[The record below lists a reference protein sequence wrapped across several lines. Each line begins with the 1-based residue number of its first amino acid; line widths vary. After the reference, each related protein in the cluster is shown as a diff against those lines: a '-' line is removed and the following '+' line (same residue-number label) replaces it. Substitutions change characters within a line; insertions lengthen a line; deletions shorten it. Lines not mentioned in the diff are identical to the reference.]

1 MSQSCERWTGSGWLP
16 NERGTIFLVIF
27 RRTLSS
33 CWPSQDEPLGAG
45 RRETVAVLFADIVA
59 FTRMAELMA
68 PEDVLAILREFH
80 TRMTAQIFASGGTV
94 DQYMGDGIL
103 AVFGAPAAS
112 SDDAASALNCAEMML
127 ETLER
132 WNHER
137 EEKGDARLDIG
148 IGLNYGPVV
157 LGDVGSEH
165 GMSFTAIGDTV
176 NTSARLQVLTRSL
189 KTQLVVGDAVVRA
202 IQALSPEVAAERI
215 GRLEDLG
222 EHSLRGRAS
231 PVRIWTRKVKQI
243 SEAAPF
249 GRAFLST
256 KPRSERHSSH
266 WHLHR
271 AHVLVQVVH
280 DPERPDDDQK
290 DDQDAERQRQ
300 DVVDVVGPGGD
311 VQEEDQVH
319 ADLSDRQHH
328 QRDRNAGVPNQGRPG
343 DKERHRRQQDRQA
356 KAYKIANDAFRDLVA
371 SRGLVAGSMVGAAA
385 AADSRPSSS
394 CACSEKIDHR
404 EDRDP
409 DDVERVPEQ
418 REAEDATQNVGAIAL
433 GEHLR
438 DHRQQ
443 P

>member
-1 MSQSCERWTGSGWLP
+1 VSP
-16 NERGTIFLVIF
+16 LVASAKILAVDDEPDFELLITQRF
-27 RRTLSS
+27 RRQIREQEFEFRFAHHGEEALATLSAEPDIDLMLLDINMPVMDGLTLLS
-33 CWPSQDEPLGAG
+33 ELRERQLEVQAIIVSAYGDMTNLRTAMNRGAFDFVTKPVDLSDLEITVRKALANVAKLREMDRQRMAAERARNNLSRYFSPNIVELLASQDEPLGAG

-59 FTRMAELMA
+59 FTQMAELMA
-68 PEDVLAILREFH
+68 PEDVLAMLREFH

-103 AVFGAPAAS
+103 AVFGATEAS
-112 SDDAASALNCAEMML
+112 PNDAASALNCAEMML

-132 WNHER
+132 WNRER

-202 IQALSPEVAAERI
+202 IQALSPEVAAERL

-249 GRAFLST
+249 GALS
-256 KPRSERHSSH
+256 
-266 WHLHR
+266 
-271 AHVLVQVVH
+271 
-280 DPERPDDDQK
+280 
-290 DDQDAERQRQ
+290 
-300 DVVDVVGPGGD
+300 
-311 VQEEDQVH
+311 
-319 ADLSDRQHH
+319 
-328 QRDRNAGVPNQGRPG
+328 
-343 DKERHRRQQDRQA
+343 
-356 KAYKIANDAFRDLVA
+356 
-371 SRGLVAGSMVGAAA
+371 
-385 AADSRPSSS
+385 
-394 CACSEKIDHR
+394 
-404 EDRDP
+404 
-409 DDVERVPEQ
+409 
-418 REAEDATQNVGAIAL
+418 
-433 GEHLR
+433 
-438 DHRQQ
+438 
-443 P
+443 

>member
-1 MSQSCERWTGSGWLP
+1 MSP
-16 NERGTIFLVIF
+16 LVASAKILAVDDEPDFELLITQRF
-27 RRTLSS
+27 RRQIREQEFEFRFAHHGEEALATLSAEPDIDLMLLDINMPVMDGLTLLS
-33 CWPSQDEPLGAG
+33 ELRERQLEVQAIIVSAYGDMTNLRTAMNRGAFDFVTKPVDLSDLEITVRKALANVAKLREMDRQRMAAERARNNLSRYFSPNIVELLASQDEPLGAG

-59 FTRMAELMA
+59 FTQMAELMA
-68 PEDVLAILREFH
+68 PEDVLAMLREFH

-103 AVFGAPAAS
+103 AVFGATAAS
-112 SDDAASALNCAEMML
+112 PDDAASALNCAEMML

-202 IQALSPEVAAERI
+202 IEALSPEVAAERL

-249 GRAFLST
+249 GALS
-256 KPRSERHSSH
+256 
-266 WHLHR
+266 
-271 AHVLVQVVH
+271 
-280 DPERPDDDQK
+280 
-290 DDQDAERQRQ
+290 
-300 DVVDVVGPGGD
+300 
-311 VQEEDQVH
+311 
-319 ADLSDRQHH
+319 
-328 QRDRNAGVPNQGRPG
+328 
-343 DKERHRRQQDRQA
+343 
-356 KAYKIANDAFRDLVA
+356 
-371 SRGLVAGSMVGAAA
+371 
-385 AADSRPSSS
+385 
-394 CACSEKIDHR
+394 
-404 EDRDP
+404 
-409 DDVERVPEQ
+409 
-418 REAEDATQNVGAIAL
+418 
-433 GEHLR
+433 
-438 DHRQQ
+438 
-443 P
+443 

>member
-1 MSQSCERWTGSGWLP
+1 MAASAKILAVDDEPDFELLITQR
-16 NERGTIFLVIF
+16 F
-27 RRTLSS
+27 RRQIRDQEFEFRFAHHGEEALATLSAEPDIDLMLLDINMPVMDGLTLLNELRERQLDVQAIIVS
-33 CWPSQDEPLGAG
+33 AYGDMTNLRTAMNRGAFDFVTKPVDLRDLEITVRKALANVAKLREMDRQRMAAERARNNLSRYFSPNIVELLAAQDEPLGAG

-68 PEDVLAILREFH
+68 PEDVLAMLREFH

-103 AVFGAPAAS
+103 AVFGATAAS
-112 SDDAASALNCAEMML
+112 PDDAASALNCAEMML

-132 WNHER
+132 WNQER

-176 NTSARLQVLTRSL
+176 NTAARLQVLTRSL

-249 GRAFLST
+249 GALS
-256 KPRSERHSSH
+256 
-266 WHLHR
+266 
-271 AHVLVQVVH
+271 
-280 DPERPDDDQK
+280 
-290 DDQDAERQRQ
+290 
-300 DVVDVVGPGGD
+300 
-311 VQEEDQVH
+311 
-319 ADLSDRQHH
+319 
-328 QRDRNAGVPNQGRPG
+328 
-343 DKERHRRQQDRQA
+343 
-356 KAYKIANDAFRDLVA
+356 
-371 SRGLVAGSMVGAAA
+371 
-385 AADSRPSSS
+385 
-394 CACSEKIDHR
+394 
-404 EDRDP
+404 
-409 DDVERVPEQ
+409 
-418 REAEDATQNVGAIAL
+418 
-433 GEHLR
+433 
-438 DHRQQ
+438 
-443 P
+443 